1 MMNFTETKDYSST
14 KIKADAKAWTTEK
27 ITDALIELLGE
38 ENVGMVRLG
47 TSSSKKNEIG
57 AVIGTVLTADGELP
71 VAVTINVSAKPYTD
85 SPASAKRPYKAFDFV
100 EARNEYEAYV
110 DDKLAKEAERK
121 AAKALKVKND

>member
-1 MMNFTETKDYSST
+1 MNFTESKDYSST

-27 ITDALIELLGE
+27 IADALAELLGA

-57 AVIGTVLTADGELP
+57 AVIGSVLIVDGEVL
-71 VAVTINVSAKPYTD
+71 VVVTINVSAKPYTD

-121 AAKALKVKND
+121 AAKAVKSNG

>member
-1 MMNFTETKDYSST
+1 MMNFTESKDYSST

-27 ITDALIELLGE
+27 ITDALIELLGA

-121 AAKALKVKND
+121 AAKAVKSNG

>member
-1 MMNFTETKDYSST
+1 MMNFTESKDYT
-14 KIKADAKAWTTEK
+14 QNKIKADAKAWTTEK
-27 ITDALIELLGE
+27 ITDALIELLGA

-57 AVIGTVLTADGELP
+57 AVIGSVLTADGELP

-121 AAKALKVKND
+121 AAKAVKSNG

>member
-1 MMNFTETKDYSST
+1 MMNFTESKDYTAT

-27 ITDALIELLGE
+27 ITDALIELLGA

-57 AVIGTVLTADGELP
+57 AVIGSVLTADGEVP

-121 AAKALKVKND
+121 AAKAVKSNG

>member
-1 MMNFTETKDYSST
+1 MMKFTESKDYSST

-27 ITDALIELLGE
+27 IADALIELLGK

-57 AVIGTVLTADGELP
+57 AVIGTVLTADGEVP

-121 AAKALKVKND
+121 AAKAVKSNG

>member
-1 MMNFTETKDYSST
+1 MNFTESKDYTAT

-27 ITDALIELLGE
+27 ITDALIELLGA

-57 AVIGTVLTADGELP
+57 AVIGSVLTADGEVP

-121 AAKALKVKND
+121 AAKAVKSND

>member
-1 MMNFTETKDYSST
+1 MNFTESKDYTAT

-27 ITDALIELLGE
+27 ITDALIELLGA

-57 AVIGTVLTADGELP
+57 AVIGSVLTADGELP

-85 SPASAKRPYKAFDFV
+85 SPASAKRPYKAFDFI

-121 AAKALKVKND
+121 AAKAVKSNG

>member
-1 MMNFTETKDYSST
+1 MMNFTESKDYSST

-27 ITDALIELLGE
+27 ITDALIELLGA

-57 AVIGTVLTADGELP
+57 AVIGSVLTADGEVP

-121 AAKALKVKND
+121 AAKAVKSNG

>member
-1 MMNFTETKDYSST
+1 MNFTESKDYTAT

-27 ITDALIELLGE
+27 IADALIELLGAG
-38 ENVGMVRLG
+38 NVGMVRLG

-57 AVIGTVLTADGELP
+57 AVIGTVLTADGEVP

-121 AAKALKVKND
+121 AAKAVKSNG

>member
-1 MMNFTETKDYSST
+1 MNFTESKDYT
-14 KIKADAKAWTTEK
+14 QNKIKADAKAWTTEK
-27 ITDALIELLGE
+27 ITDALIELLGA

-85 SPASAKRPYKAFDFV
+85 SPASAKRPYKAFDFL

-121 AAKALKVKND
+121 AAKAVKSNG

>member
-1 MMNFTETKDYSST
+1 MMNFTESKDYTQT

-27 ITDALIELLGE
+27 ITDALIELLGA

-57 AVIGTVLTADGELP
+57 AVIGSVLTADGEVP

-121 AAKALKVKND
+121 AAKAVKSNG

>member
-1 MMNFTETKDYSST
+1 MMNFTESNDYTAT

-27 ITDALIELLGE
+27 ITDALIELLGA

-57 AVIGTVLTADGELP
+57 AVIGTVLTADGEVP

-121 AAKALKVKND
+121 AAKAVKSNG

>member
-1 MMNFTETKDYSST
+1 MNFTESKDYSST

-27 ITDALIELLGE
+27 ITDALIELLGA

-121 AAKALKVKND
+121 AAKAVKSNG

>member
-1 MMNFTETKDYSST
+1 MNFTESKDYTQT

-27 ITDALIELLGE
+27 ITDALIELLGA

-57 AVIGTVLTADGELP
+57 AVIGSVLTADGEVP

-121 AAKALKVKND
+121 AAKAVKSND

>member
-1 MMNFTETKDYSST
+1 MNFTESKDYSST

-27 ITDALIELLGE
+27 IADALIELLGK

-85 SPASAKRPYKAFDFV
+85 SPASAKRSYKAFDFV

-121 AAKALKVKND
+121 AAKAVKSNG

>member
-1 MMNFTETKDYSST
+1 MSFTESKDYT
-14 KIKADAKAWTTEK
+14 QNKIKADAKAWTTEK
-27 ITDALIELLGE
+27 ITDALIELLGA

-85 SPASAKRPYKAFDFV
+85 SLASAKRPYKAFDFV

-121 AAKALKVKND
+121 AAKAVKSNG

>member
-1 MMNFTETKDYSST
+1 MNFTESKDYT
-14 KIKADAKAWTTEK
+14 QNKIKADAKAWTTEK
-27 ITDALIELLGE
+27 ITDALIELLGA

-57 AVIGTVLTADGELP
+57 AVIGSVLTADGELP

-121 AAKALKVKND
+121 AAKAVKSNG

>member
-1 MMNFTETKDYSST
+1 MMSFTESKDYT
-14 KIKADAKAWTTEK
+14 QNKIKADAKAWTTEK
-27 ITDALIELLGE
+27 ITDALIELLGA

-85 SPASAKRPYKAFDFV
+85 SLASAKRPYKAFDFV

-121 AAKALKVKND
+121 AAKAVKSNG

>member
-1 MMNFTETKDYSST
+1 MNFTETKDYSST

>member
-1 MMNFTETKDYSST
+1 MMNFTESKDYT
-14 KIKADAKAWTTEK
+14 QNKIKADAKAWTTEK
-27 ITDALIELLGE
+27 ITDALIELLGA

-121 AAKALKVKND
+121 AAKAVKSNG

>member
-1 MMNFTETKDYSST
+1 MMNFTESKDYT
-14 KIKADAKAWTTEK
+14 QNKIKADAKAWTTEK
-27 ITDALIELLGE
+27 ITDALIELLGA

-57 AVIGTVLTADGELP
+57 AVIGSVLTADGEVP

-121 AAKALKVKND
+121 AAKAVKSND

>member
-1 MMNFTETKDYSST
+1 MNFTESKDYSST

-27 ITDALIELLGE
+27 ITNALIELLGA

-57 AVIGTVLTADGELP
+57 AVIGSVLTADGEVP

-85 SPASAKRPYKAFDFV
+85 SPASAKRSYKAFDFV

-121 AAKALKVKND
+121 AAKAVKSND

>member
-1 MMNFTETKDYSST
+1 MNFTESKDYT
-14 KIKADAKAWTTEK
+14 QNKIKADAKAWTTEK
-27 ITDALIELLGE
+27 IADTLIELLGA

-121 AAKALKVKND
+121 AAKAVKSNG

>member
-1 MMNFTETKDYSST
+1 MMNFTESKDYTST

-27 ITDALIELLGE
+27 ITNALIELLGK

-121 AAKALKVKND
+121 AAKAVKSNG

>member
-1 MMNFTETKDYSST
+1 MMNFTESKDYTAT

-27 ITDALIELLGE
+27 ITDALIELLGA

-57 AVIGTVLTADGELP
+57 AVIGSVLTADGEVP

-85 SPASAKRPYKAFDFV
+85 SPASAKRPYKAFDFI

-121 AAKALKVKND
+121 AAKAVKSNG

>member
-1 MMNFTETKDYSST
+1 MMNFTESKDYT
-14 KIKADAKAWTTEK
+14 QNKIKADAKAWTTEK
-27 ITDALIELLGE
+27 IADALVELLGA

-57 AVIGTVLTADGELP
+57 AVIGSVLTADGEVP

-121 AAKALKVKND
+121 AAKAVKSNG

>member
-1 MMNFTETKDYSST
+1 MNFTESKDYSST

-27 ITDALIELLGE
+27 ITDALIELLGA

-57 AVIGTVLTADGELP
+57 AVIGTVLTADGEVP

-121 AAKALKVKND
+121 AAKAVKSNG

>member
-1 MMNFTETKDYSST
+1 MMNFTESKDYTAT

-27 ITDALIELLGE
+27 ITDALIELLGA

-57 AVIGTVLTADGELP
+57 AVIGSVLTADGELP

-85 SPASAKRPYKAFDFV
+85 SPASAKRPYKAFDFI

-121 AAKALKVKND
+121 AAKAVKSNG

>member
-1 MMNFTETKDYSST
+1 MMNFTESKDYTQT

-27 ITDALIELLGE
+27 ITDALIELLGA

-57 AVIGTVLTADGELP
+57 AVIGTVLTADGEVP

-121 AAKALKVKND
+121 AAKAVKSND

>member
-1 MMNFTETKDYSST
+1 MMNFTESKDYT
-14 KIKADAKAWTTEK
+14 QNKIKADAKAWTTEK
-27 ITDALIELLGE
+27 ITDALIELLGA

-57 AVIGTVLTADGELP
+57 AVIGSVLTADGEVP

-110 DDKLAKEAERK
+110 DDKLAKEAEERR
-121 AAKALKVKND
+121 LRR

>member
-1 MMNFTETKDYSST
+1 MNFTESKDYSST

-27 ITDALIELLGE
+27 IADALAELLGA

-57 AVIGTVLTADGELP
+57 AVIGSVLTADGELP

-121 AAKALKVKND
+121 AAKAVKSNG